1 MDDLKALSDLI
12 RKVCERED
20 FAGPVN
26 YGLGT
31 LCEWAAEMGLANE
44 PRFKAVLDA
53 ISEGLEPEGLLP
65 KTADDEASQPKPVS
79 E

>member
-1 MDDLKALSDLI
+1 MNELKALAELI
-12 RKVCERED
+12 RVVCERED

-31 LCEWAAEMGLANE
+31 LCDWAAEMGLADQ

-53 ISEGLEPEGLLP
+53 ISEGTSPPNHSKE
-65 KTADDEASQPKPVS
+65 
-79 E
+79 